1 MDAGQLLREARRR
14 AGLTQAEL
22 ASRAGTTQ
30 SAIARIERGASSP
43 SFERLRSLIHLC
55 GLELEVRLVPLDDHE
70 TTMAEENRLRDAT
83 ERLRNML
90 AVAALRRADHG
101 SEASHGG

>member
-14 AGLTQAEL
+14 ADLTQAGL

-43 SFERLRSLIHLC
+43 SFERLTSLIRLC
-55 GLELEVRLVPLDDHE
+55 GLDLEVRLVPSDDHE
-70 TTMAEENRLRDAT
+70 TTMAEENLRREPTA
-83 ERLRNML
+83 RLRNML
-90 AVAALRRADHG
+90 AVAALRGA
-101 SEASHGG
+101 AQQGGGAGAG